1 MHPTPLADIIGIP
14 ARTPAIRSSDW
25 GLIRSDPFRYMLTRR
40 FGIQPLLRYAEALNR
55 GTYFHRRVEL
65 CHMGTAE
72 ALRFLTPSLESR
84 FLELKEMC
92 ERTGRDPKNF
102 LEREEKDFASA
113 LAWFTAASKVRIN
126 NKGQSFVDFLM
137 QPCFRILGTEVV
149 IAVPDIWTGILEGLT
164 ITTNTPVRVIQI
176 DQLIYNEKENTL
188 WDHDTKTTSQN
199 PRQRLATVSI
209 EFQSL
214 HYGSVIRDA
223 LDLGLLQRHFGLPDD
238 VKFGGRLH
246 TAVQKPTIK
255 LSDKDRDC
263 EEHDHVLKS
272 GKRKGQIEIRRT
284 YSGEPRLDNY
294 LKRCEDWY
302 LGQGVHIDRA
312 PEVAGDP
319 PVNISTT
326 SASLLFDTRRSA
338 WYFHMVEEITR
349 YATMAPEIENF
360 PPGNVTF
367 DQATKES
374 QDGQEQA
381 DPQKSFEDFY
391 LLPPEYWI
399 DIIKR
404 DFHIIDRDADVPA
417 PPGIKVLGAQPH
429 VSHNQVSC

>member
-14 ARTPAIRSSDW
+14 ARVPTIRSSDW
-25 GLIRSDPFRYMLTRR
+25 GLIRSDPFKYMLTRR

-55 GTYFHRRVEL
+55 GTWFHRRVEL
-65 CHMGTAE
+65 CHMSTAE
-72 ALRFLTPSLESR
+72 AMRFLTPALEDR
-84 FLELKEMC
+84 RRELKEAC

-102 LEREEKDFASA
+102 LEREERDFAAA
-113 LAWFTAASKVRIN
+113 LAWFTAASKVKIN
-126 NKGQSFVDFLM
+126 SRGQSFVDFLM
-137 QPCFRILGTEVV
+137 QPCFRILGTEVQ
-149 IAVPDIWTGILEGLT
+149 ISILLEYPIGLLS
-164 ITTNTPVRVIQI
+164 RVIQI

-199 PRQRLATVSI
+199 PRQRLSTVSI

-223 LDLGLLQRHFGLPDD
+223 LGLGLLQRHFGLPDD

-263 EEHDHVLKS
+263 EEYAHVLKS

-284 YSGEPRLDNY
+284 WSGEPRLDNY
-294 LKRCEDWY
+294 LKRCQDWY
-302 LGQGVHIDRA
+302 LGQGIHIDRA
-312 PEVAGDP
+312 PEVVAEP

-326 SASLLFDTRRSA
+326 PASLLFDRRRSA
-338 WYFHMVEEITR
+338 WYSRMVEEITK
-349 YATMAPEIENF
+349 YATANPEIENF

-381 DPQKSFEDFY
+381 DPQKSFEAFY
-391 LLPPEYWI
+391 LLDPDYWS

-404 DFHIIDRDADVPA
+404 DFHIVDRDADVST
-417 PPGIKVLGAQPH
+417 PPGIKVLGAQPREIY
-429 VSHNQVSC
+429 SP